1 MEKRL
6 HKHIPFPRLLTVL
19 VAIFLGLVLFNT
31 TYLDLGTI
39 VPLIVIFFTIGVV
52 LFKYGIRKVSFNSI
66 IIFVLIAFFSTFV
79 SGGNDYREL
88 VKILLTVFFFLIV
101 ISIPYKNE
109 EVKFLSFMLCLLYV
123 IYAILVIQSIGLDTA
138 VYGRVTIIILG
149 GDIPLDPNVTATA
162 FVLPVTICTYNA
174 LYGKYRLLA
183 FGEIF
188 VVLVAMMACSSR
200 GAFLGL
206 LGAVIIVADYVFHNK
221 TSLLTKMVLIIIFVM
236 CIKYAL
242 FDFLKDDSLFG
253 IERIIDYQGDDTS
266 NGRTKIWSEKI
277 GLLTSSLYAF
287 LLGYGNNYSL
297 GYTGH
302 VSHNTILQI
311 FYYGG
316 LLGFICFFKPIV
328 RLFRRKTI
336 NNSIKYA
343 LFASVFIPIFFI
355 DTLEERTLWNFLIF
369 YTILSSRNNADN
381 YLIWFEKR

>member
-1 MEKRL
+1 MFDAN
-6 HKHIPFPRLLTVL
+6 IPLNDILLNK
-19 VAIFLGLVLFNT
+19 F
-31 TYLDLGTI
+31 
-39 VPLIVIFFTIGVV
+39 IG
-52 LFKYGIRKVSFNSI
+52 
-66 IIFVLIAFFSTFV
+66 
-79 SGGNDYREL
+79 
-88 VKILLTVFFFLIV
+88 ILLTVFFFLIV

-188 VVLVAMMACSSR
+188 VFLVAMMACSSR

-266 NGRTKIWSEKI
+266 NGRTKIWS
-277 GLLTSSLYAF
+277 
-287 LLGYGNNYSL
+287 
-297 GYTGH
+297 
-302 VSHNTILQI
+302 
-311 FYYGG
+311 
-316 LLGFICFFKPIV
+316 
-328 RLFRRKTI
+328 
-336 NNSIKYA
+336 
-343 LFASVFIPIFFI
+343 
-355 DTLEERTLWNFLIF
+355 
-369 YTILSSRNNADN
+369 
-381 YLIWFEKR
+381 